1 MTSPS
6 CHVPRFTRRNT
17 VAAGDEVKIAER
29 TKLIPGNDKGQM
41 PPSFELTSK
50 IIVTRQRQAP
60 GFVAARLGSDMVVGT
75 YVGKEV
81 GV

>member
-1 MTSPS
+1 MIIIIKS
-6 CHVPRFTRRNT
+6 RR
-17 VAAGDEVKIAER
+17 K
-29 TKLIPGNDKGQM
+29 Q
-41 PPSFELTSK
+41 
-50 IIVTRQRQAP
+50 IIVTRQRQAS

>member
-1 MTSPS
+1 MFF
-6 CHVPRFTRRNT
+6 CQ
-17 VAAGDEVKIAER
+17 
-29 TKLIPGNDKGQM
+29 KGR
-41 PPSFELTSK
+41 
-50 IIVTRQRQAP
+50 INNIVTRQRQAS